1 MKKLFYILF
10 LFLTSSVLMGQNKS
24 IDIARLEYKNG
35 NYQDA
40 VGLFN
45 GAIATASDSQTKKT
59 LTIEKEKSSECWEY
73 LEKANKYFNESKYRI
88 AEQFYRNILSR
99 NSHDPFAKKQ
109 LERCQSNIRSA
120 TLKAER
126 EKEIETFIANIA
138 NKNDINQLRVF
149 VKKYPNEPSAQ
160 LLTKLLDYYTD
171 PKKIENESLSQ
182 KINLYNNFG
191 IFYYKHNK
199 NVAASFFE
207 KEAACSSISGFY
219 NLAISLPDD
228 QTDRIQR
235 LLVFAAANGHEEA
248 IKIIGSKYPKLI
260 YNKEIPKAIYQD
272 LIKANQ
278 GNIFSKVVTQQYKF
292 IIGLPSLNLID
303 DKSQYVSSEDHWQYE
318 LGLLY
323 IKGYYVTKDSDK
335 GFSYLFDAAAKGN
348 YDAQERVADM
358 LKASD
363 ESQAIR
369 LCAAINGSVEA
380 QKQLGMNDRELR
392 YARAYIQYLKKEQ
405 CKFHD
410 VYLFLNFY
418 AYKYHCED
426 IDAKLMTYAFSYY
439 DGKTYKEVISLL
451 KSKKIWNRETIM
463 TIQNKLADSNKK
475 SDKKLLKQLAK
486 ISVTVEKNKPNLLQ
500 SLITEGFCT
509 NPHPAVKIPLYDYMT
524 YKVNS
529 YESTPSNQT
538 APSRANT
545 KERENKPS
553 DTYYKIAPRRNMS
566 IGEAQ
571 GWSSRLGAGWRLAT
585 ASEMKN
591 IPGLNG
597 VFWTDGGNRGI
608 LIDSNDKFRS
618 RYSNNPNDRAGAV
631 AIKK

>member
-1 MKKLFYILF
+1 MRKIIFLSILLCVTIFNVIAQNNQLATAADRAFEQGNYKDAIEIYKGAIEAEKNTSAEKKLRSRMYQAKTCIDHLAKANSLYSRERYAEAASILKDLLNINPSDTQARKVYNQAQVHANSIKLEKSLTKKLNDLLVSNNIKELKQFVNKNPNYSQTGIIKDLLIYYEDSVQFNIQSTEKKSEQYMNFANLYIEN
-10 LFLTSSVLMGQNKS
+10 NKS
-24 IDIARLEYKNG
+24 T
-35 NYQDA
+35 
-40 VGLFN
+40 
-45 GAIATASDSQTKKT
+45 AIRF
-59 LTIEKEKSSECWEY
+59 Y
-73 LEKANKYFNESKYRI
+73 EKA
-88 AEQFYRNILSR
+88 A
-99 NSHDPFAKKQ
+99 
-109 LERCQSNIRSA
+109 
-120 TLKAER
+120 
-126 EKEIETFIANIA
+126 ANG
-138 NKNDINQLRVF
+138 F
-149 VKKYPNEPSAQ
+149 
-160 LLTKLLDYYTD
+160 LL
-171 PKKIENESLSQ
+171 
-182 KINLYNNFG
+182 
-191 IFYYKHNK
+191 
-199 NVAASFFE
+199 
-207 KEAACSSISGFY
+207 GFY
-219 NLAISLPDD
+219 HLAITLPD
-228 QTDRIQR
+228 TEKNRIQR
-235 LLVFAAANGHEEA
+235 LLVFAAANGVDDA
-248 IKIIGSKYPKLI
+248 AKIFESKYPNLV
-260 YNKEIPKAIYQD
+260 YNKEIPKVIYQD

-278 GNIFSKVVTQQYKF
+278 GNIFSKVVAQQYKF

-363 ESQAIR
+363 EAEAIR

-500 SLITEGFCT
+500 SLIAEGFCT

-538 APSRANT
+538 TPSRANT